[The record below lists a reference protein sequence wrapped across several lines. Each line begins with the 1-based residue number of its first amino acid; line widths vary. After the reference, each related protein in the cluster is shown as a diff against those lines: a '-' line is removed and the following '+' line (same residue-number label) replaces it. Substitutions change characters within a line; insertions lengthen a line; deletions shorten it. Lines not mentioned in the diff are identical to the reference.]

1 MVYRLTSFTLTFRM
15 VKIRRTSACRRD
27 SHIITTGGITM
38 DMKWFDDMEARIPK
52 GKVRTRF
59 APSPTG

>member
-1 MVYRLTSFTLTFRM
+1 MTLDKAF
-15 VKIRRTSACRRD
+15 
-27 SHIITTGGITM
+27 
-38 DMKWFDDMEARIPK
+38 FDELEARIPK

>member
-1 MVYRLTSFTLTFRM
+1 
-15 VKIRRTSACRRD
+15 
-27 SHIITTGGITM
+27 M

-59 APSPTG
+59 DNFIASIYIKQMN